1 MDDANV
7 EPNEWWELAKVQFQ
21 EKVQKNLVVIE
32 GMRLLKEDIYF
43 PSKNP
48 F

>member
-7 EPNEWWELAKVQFQ
+7 ELNEWWELAKVQFQ

-43 PSKNP
+43 PLKKP